1 MHATDATPEAR
12 LVNHRGKWAVRHNGR
27 RYSLGIDFSKRNEAE
42 AKRLRAVWLK
52 ALKVPVQQNI
62 TALTNA
68 YIKDLKADDKSWE
81 RVHYAHKHLEPVFG
95 HLTPDLIDKDM
106 QRDYIARRQKAGAA
120 PDTIRTEMN
129 ALRRTMNWAVREK
142 HISADQKP
150 HIIMPPASPPRDHWL
165 TRDEFQTVLAAAK
178 TDHVRL
184 FIILAITTAARKEAL
199 LQLTWSRVDME
210 RREIDLRKL
219 DDGRQRKGRAVVPI
233 NDNLFD
239 ALTEAQE
246 RAETAHVIEY
256 GGKPLANLR
265 RPLERMKAATGI
277 YVTAHMFRHSAAVWM
292 AQDNIPIQKIAEY
305 LGHSDISVT
314 YKHYARYYPDHLRDA
329 ADVLTW

>member
-1 MHATDATPEAR
+1 MQTTEHSADAR
-12 LVNHRGKWAVRHNGR
+12 LVNHRGKWAIRYDGR
-27 RYSLGIDFSKRNEAE
+27 RYSLGINFSKSSEAE
-42 AKRLRAVWLK
+42 AKRLKAVWLK
-52 ALKVPVQQNI
+52 SLKTPVQQNV
-62 TALTNA
+62 TALTKA
-68 YIKDLKADDKSWE
+68 YIKDLKADNKSWQ
-81 RVHYAHKHLEPVFG
+81 RAHYALKHLEPIFG
-95 HLTPDLIDKDM
+95 HLTPDLIDKGT
-106 QRDYIARRQKAGAA
+106 QRDYIAMRQKAGAA

-129 ALRRTMNWAVREK
+129 ALRRTMNWAEREK
-142 HISADQKP
+142 HISADHKP
-150 HIIMPPASPPRDHWL
+150 YIIMPPASPPRDHWL
-165 TRDEFQTVLAAAK
+165 TREQFQTVLAAAK

-199 LQLTWSRVDME
+199 LQLTWDRVDMD

-219 DDGRQRKGRAVVPI
+219 DDGKRRKGRAVVPI
-233 NDNLFD
+233 NDNLYE
-239 ALTEAQE
+239 ALLEARE
-246 RAETAHVIEY
+246 RAETWNVVEY

-265 RPLERMKAATGI
+265 KPLERMKADAGI